1 MKSVQR
7 LLAMAFALCAWAAA
21 PAFAD
26 DDPAAAALEKEANTT
41 VDQAFKDFEAKKYR
55 EAAQGFLRAY
65 EMTGGKFPKQL
76 RNAAKAYTT
85 GALYEEAVQVWER
98 LTNLPRADEA
108 VRREA
113 KEQLAAVRGQWSE
126 QLKGQGDAAHK
137 GKQSRAAADAYVRA
151 FRASGRSRGD
161 VLQLAAKDY
170 EAAKR
175 LDDAHLAWTLLERL
189 PGVDATLAKTA
200 REQGARVLDATR
212 GHASANQGLDK
223 LAAGQFADAAGQ
235 LLAAFDATRERTH
248 LRLAAHCLE
257 AAEQFDQA
265 LATWSRYELHDP
277 TSLLGTDEAR
287 ARQKALRRT
296 KLKNEAK
303 AAAAASNHAAAG
315 EAWLAMY
322 DVSQERDVAALRE
335 AAQAFEQAGATE
347 RAVGLWQRL
356 ADSPYASDA
365 ERAAAVER
373 KAEAGKVR
381 PKPVVVVAVEKPA
394 DPGVAVSKGPTVPQP
409 PAPAPVGERMCTACW
424 ALVGGGAAVLLGSGT
439 LVYLARDDQSLLLT
453 AVQSKDSDGR
463 IVGITHQEA
472 VSRQE
477 RNFTLN
483 SLGVA
488 GTVGGLA
495 AVAGGVLLKLVSGP
509 GASTSR
515 VEPVIELG
523 PGGLVVGARY

>member
-1 MKSVQR
+1 VIGHLR
-7 LLAMAFALCAWAAA
+7 VWAVAAVLALAAA
-21 PAFAD
+21 GPALAD
-26 DDPAAAALEKEANTT
+26 EDPAAAVLEKEANST

-85 GALYEEAVQVWER
+85 GALFEEAVQVWER
-98 LTNLPRADEA
+98 LAPLPRADEA
-108 VRREA
+108 MRREA
-113 KEQLAAVRGQWSE
+113 KEQLATVRAQWSD

-151 FRASGRSRGD
+151 YRASGRTRAD
-161 VLQLAAKDY
+161 VLQLAARDY
-170 EAAKR
+170 EAALR
-175 LDDAHLAWTLLERL
+175 PDDAHLAWIVLERL
-189 PGVDATLAKTA
+189 AGLPAAVAQDA
-200 REQGARVLDATR
+200 REQGARLLETTR
-212 GHASANQGLDK
+212 GHPSANAGLDK
-223 LAAGQFADAAGQ
+223 LGAGHFADAAAL

-257 AAEQFDQA
+257 SAEQHDQA

-287 ARQKALRRT
+287 ARQKALRRA
-296 KLKNEAK
+296 KLKTDAK
-303 AAAAASNHAAAG
+303 AAAAAGNHAVAG

-322 DVSQERDVAALRE
+322 DVSQERDVVALRE

-347 RAVGLWQRL
+347 RAVALWQRL
-356 ADSPYASDA
+356 ADSPHASDA

-373 KAEAGKVR
+373 KAEAGKAR

-394 DPGVAVSKGPTVPQP
+394 DPGLAVGKGSPVPQP
-409 PAPAPVGERMCTACW
+409 AAPPPSGDRLCTACW

-439 LVYLARDDQSLLLT
+439 LVYLARGDQSLLLQ
-453 AVQSKDSDGR
+453 AVQAKDSDGR

-495 AVAGGVLLKLVSGP
+495 AVAGGVLLKFVSGT
-509 GASTSR
+509 AATSK
-515 VEPVIELG
+515 VEPLLHLG
-523 PGGLVVGARY
+523 PTGLVLGARY